1 MRRGYVLFAMIAMAF
16 GGYAEAA
23 FDSPPSNL
31 VLSRIQSF
39 IADQRRAD
47 AAACAASGVADEGI
61 ETCIRDLAAQRR
73 ARLQGPAPADLPAL
87 PAGTDI

>member
-1 MRRGYVLFAMIAMAF
+1 MRRGYVLFAMIAMSV

-31 VLSRIQSF
+31 LVSRIQSF

-47 AAACAASGVADEGI
+47 IAACTALGVKNDGMEACTRE
-61 ETCIRDLAAQRR
+61 RAAQRR
-73 ARLQGPAPADLPAL
+73 VRLEAPSSAVPAD

>member
-1 MRRGYVLFAMIAMAF
+1 MRRGYVLFAMIAMAL

-23 FDSPPSNL
+23 LDSPPSNV

-47 AAACAASGVADEGI
+47 AEACAALGVADQRL
-61 ETCIRDLAAQRR
+61 RDLAAQRR
-73 ARLQGPAPADLPAL
+73 ARLEGPAPADLPTV

>member
-1 MRRGYVLFAMIAMAF
+1 MRRGYVLCAMIAMAF

-47 AAACAASGVADEGI
+47 AVTCTALGVAEEGM
-61 ETCIRDLAAQRR
+61 EACIRNLAAQRR
-73 ARLQGPAPADLPAL
+73 ARLDGPAPADLPAL
-87 PAGTDI
+87 PAGKDI